1 MYNLINT
8 IPKNKKLILF
18 DGVCNLCND
27 SVLHIV
33 REDKKDIFLFT
44 ALQSKTG
51 KNIINEL
58 GININKIDS
67 IILYIPG
74 GNYFIKSEA
83 VFKIANEFKGA
94 WKIKIT
100 IVIQRCNFYIFVHVI
115 DRIPHSLIIGL
126 DILQNHFLSNLSDPK
141 KPFRHK

>member
-1 MYNLINT
+1 MDKLIDT

-27 SVLHIV
+27 AVLNVI
-33 REDKKDIFLFT
+33 RQDKKDIFLFT

-74 GNYFIKSEA
+74 ENYFIKSEA
-83 VFKIANEFKGA
+83 ALNIANEFQGF
-94 WKIKIT
+94 WKLFQIFK
-100 IVIQRCNFYIFVHVI
+100 VFPLFFNDFFYDFIARNRYRWFG
-115 DRIPHSLIIGL
+115 RKEQCMIPTKKLNSK
-126 DILQNHFLSNLSDPK
+126 FL
-141 KPFRHK
+141 H

>member
-94 WKIKIT
+94 WKI
-100 IVIQRCNFYIFVHVI
+100 IQIFRIFPVFLNDFFYDLIARNRYRWFGKKEKWM
-115 DRIPHSLIIGL
+115 IPTKKLNSK
-126 DILQNHFLSNLSDPK
+126 FLP
-141 KPFRHK
+141 